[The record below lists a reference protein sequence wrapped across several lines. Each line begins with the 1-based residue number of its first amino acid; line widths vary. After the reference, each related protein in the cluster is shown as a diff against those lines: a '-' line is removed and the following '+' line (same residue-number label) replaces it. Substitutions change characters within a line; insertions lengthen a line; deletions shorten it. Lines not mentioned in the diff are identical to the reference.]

1 MTAYSA
7 QRILEEER
15 QVVNG
20 APVGAV
26 ALGSARIAMP
36 RRAGLGL
43 SSLTLTPAAD
53 AGVDGDDED
62 EDGLSPLDVPAF
74 LRRQEG

>member
-1 MTAYSA
+1 M
-7 QRILEEER
+7 
-15 QVVNG
+15 VNG

-26 ALGSARIAMP
+26 ALGNARIAMP
-36 RRAGLGL
+36 RRAGLDL

-62 EDGLSPLDVPAF
+62 GPSPLDVPAF